1 MLEEAVIALAKV
13 VQSRFSRSGMA
24 ETVLGTFAV
33 AGEEVVALPALRRQL
48 LLLVQTELLLPRA
61 IHHLGQRLLADV
73 AQLIGGKNEMIAAI
87 QISVELHCAGV
98 PAIACQGADAGLLA
112 YPVG

>member
-33 AGEEVVALPALRRQL
+33 AGEEVVALPALRRQFV
-48 LLLVQTELLLPRA
+48 LLV
-61 IHHLGQRLLADV
+61 
-73 AQLIGGKNEMIAAI
+73 
-87 QISVELHCAGV
+87 
-98 PAIACQGADAGLLA
+98 
-112 YPVG
+112 